1 MPSDAR
7 TRDAIGP
14 RSRPSGPHFPRQASE
29 SDTEIV
35 QKRRLLLIG
44 AVVALMVVALT
55 IAFLL
60 GAFTRF
66 VEAPSPV
73 AGNEAPV
80 IADPPLARIAVAG
93 DTGTGGASERATAEQ
108 MTRRAN
114 RNGPYDA
121 LLLLGDLVYED
132 GDAELVDEAVTQP
145 FADLLNNGTTL
156 VPVLGNHDYRS
167 DEQADI
173 MAALG
178 HERSWYVQRIG
189 PVRIIVL
196 DTERTEDPQQTQWLR
211 KTLATR
217 VEPGTWT
224 IVATHRPAYSAG
236 QHGSDE
242 NVQAQ
247 WAPLFAEY
255 HVPLVISG
263 HDHDYQRSKPIDG
276 VTYLVS
282 GAGAK
287 ARPTG
292 HADFT
297 AVSAS
302 TLHYLDILVYKQ
314 RILVRAIDQS
324 GALVDTFT
332 ISH

>member
-1 MPSDAR
+1 
-7 TRDAIGP
+7 
-14 RSRPSGPHFPRQASE
+14 
-29 SDTEIV
+29 V
-35 QKRRLLLIG
+35 QKRPLLLIG
-44 AVVALMVVALT
+44 AVAALMIAALT
-55 IAFLL
+55 IAFML
-60 GAFTRF
+60 GTSTRS
-66 VEAPSPV
+66 VEARAPAV
-73 AGNEAPV
+73 GNEAPA
-80 IADPPLARIAVAG
+80 IADPPLARVAVAG

-108 MTRRAN
+108 MTRQAN
-114 RNGPYDA
+114 RAGPYDA

-132 GDAELVDEAVTQP
+132 GNAELVEETVTQP
-145 FADLLNNGTTL
+145 FADLLNNGTVL
-156 VPVLGNHDYRS
+156 VPVLGNHDYQS

-178 HERSWYVQRIG
+178 HERTWYVQRIG

-196 DTERTEDPQQTQWLR
+196 DTERTDDPKQTQWLR

-217 VEPGTWT
+217 EEPGTWT
-224 IVATHRPAYSAG
+224 VVATHKPAYSAG

-255 HVPLVISG
+255 DVPLVISG

-287 ARPTG
+287 VRPTG
-292 HADFT
+292 HAEFT

-302 TLHYLDILVYKQ
+302 TLHYLDILVHKQ